1 GGGGGAEPG
10 KHPDAQPC
18 RREQVTRQELPYYQ
32 KEIKNDREMYRVKQT
47 DRGGKRHEARR
58 MERQRGVELQDER
71 EHVAGGQH
79 ACHEGVA
86 QHSEITHG
94 LVLSPSAL
102 VPGPSFVLGRPSSL
116 VVLSLWSLAV
126 ASSRSSL
133 RTRDQ
138 ARLSTKGRTKNQG
151 PRTRD

>member
-1 GGGGGAEPG
+1 
-10 KHPDAQPC
+10 
-18 RREQVTRQELPYYQ
+18 
-32 KEIKNDREMYRVKQT
+32 MYRVKQT

-102 VPGPSFVLGRPSSL
+102 VPGPSFVLGRPWSSFVLGRPSSL

-138 ARLSTKGRTKNQG
+138 ARLSTK
-151 PRTRD
+151 